1 MDKKK
6 AQKPKKWRRRR
17 HAVLTAMARVV
28 MYPFV
33 RFGYGCK
40 ITPFRA
46 QGNRPYLILY
56 NHQTPFDQFFI
67 AYIFKGA
74 TYYVAT
80 EDIFS
85 AGFVSTLLRYSVA
98 PIPIKK
104 ATLDVRAVIDCMK
117 VAKEG
122 GTIAIAPEG
131 NRTYSGKT
139 CYIKPG
145 IVALAKKLAMP
156 IAFVRIEDGFGV
168 CPRFSDVKRKGGMR
182 AFVSKILEP
191 EAYVSME
198 NEDLYQLICR
208 ELSTNESESGG
219 RFRHKKRAEYMERLF
234 YFCPTC
240 GMARLESAGSRIT
253 CLSCGT
259 TAIYGEDK
267 TFSGVG
273 KPFAFS
279 TVADWYDAQ
288 ETFVRAMP
296 LDAYLD
302 KPAATDTANFFRV
315 IPYKKKV
322 LLNKDATLTLFSD
335 RIEVDT
341 DTEKTVFAFSQIK
354 GAAVLGRNKLGI
366 YSDNDMVQ
374 FKGGKRFNAL
384 KYVNFYYHFSAKE
397 GNQHDEFLGL

>member
-6 AQKPKKWRRRR
+6 KAKPKKWLRRR
-17 HAVLTAMARVV
+17 HAVLTAMARFVL
-28 MYPFV
+28 YPFV
-33 RFGYGCK
+33 RFGYGCR
-40 ITPFRA
+40 PVRFA
-46 QGNRPYLILY
+46 GQGKRPYLVLY
-56 NHQTPFDQFFI
+56 NHQTPFDQFFV
-67 AYIFKGA
+67 AYVFKGA

-85 AGFVSTLLRYSVA
+85 AGFLSSLLRFSVA

-117 VAKEG
+117 VAREG

-145 IVALAKKLAMP
+145 IVALARKLALP
-156 IAFVRIEDGFGV
+156 LAFVRIEDGFGV

-182 AFVSKILEP
+182 AYVSKVIEP
-191 EAYVSME
+191 EEYAAMSDG
-198 NEDLYQLICR
+198 DLYDTVCR
-208 ELSTNESESGG
+208 ELATDESKSGG

-234 YFCPTC
+234 YFCPSC
-240 GMARLESAGSRIT
+240 GMAKWESKDDRLH
-253 CLSCGT
+253 CLSCGM

-267 TFSGVG
+267 KFTGVG
-273 KPFAFS
+273 APFAFS
-279 TVADWYDAQ
+279 DVGAWYDAQ
-288 ETFVRAMP
+288 EAFVRGLP
-296 LDAYLD
+296 LDAYTD
-302 KPAATDTANFFRV
+302 KPAAGDTADLYSV

-322 LLNKDATLTLFSD
+322 LKAEDAKLSLFSD
-335 RIEVDT
+335 RIEVLT
-341 DTEKTVFAFSQIK
+341 GEEKTVYPFSGIR

-366 YSDNDMVQ
+366 YTEGDMLQ
-374 FKGGKRFNAL
+374 FKGDKRFNAL
-384 KYVNFYYHFSAKE
+384 KYVNFYYHFSGKE